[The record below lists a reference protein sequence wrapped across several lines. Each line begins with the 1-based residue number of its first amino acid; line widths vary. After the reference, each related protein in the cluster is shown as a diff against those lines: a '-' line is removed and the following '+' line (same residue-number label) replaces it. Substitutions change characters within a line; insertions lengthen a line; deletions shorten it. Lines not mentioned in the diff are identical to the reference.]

1 MSAPRPYTLI
11 AEVTYRC
18 PLHCVYCSNPTSYK
32 DHAAEMPTGDWLRVL
47 DEAAKLGVVQ
57 THFTGGEPLA
67 RSDLEALVERAHAL
81 GMYVNL
87 VTSGVP
93 FDRERLE
100 RLAARGVDHVQV
112 SFQGADAQSS
122 RSFADS
128 DTFEQKLAVARAVRE
143 LDLALTV
150 NVVLHRGNLDQVPQV
165 IALAE
170 QLGAE
175 RLELAN
181 VQFHGFAYENRGA
194 LMPSGDALDRARDV
208 ALAAKE
214 RLRGKMDVLFVKPD
228 HFGEHPRACMD
239 GWARRFVQVIPDG
252 TVVPCHAATT
262 ITSLSFERVSP
273 SRSLVDI
280 WETGSAMNA
289 FRGDAWMP
297 DPCKSC
303 DRKSIDFGGC
313 RCQAFAL
320 LGDAALTDPA
330 CSLSPHHA
338 AIARARSEPER
349 RFLFRGR
356 RSTS

>member
-11 AEVTYRC
+11 AEITYRC
-18 PLHCVYCSNPTSYK
+18 PLHCVYCSNPVGYR
-32 DHAAEMPTGDWLRVL
+32 DHATEMPTEDWLRVL

-67 RSDLEALVERAHAL
+67 RSDLELLVERAHAL

-93 FDRERLE
+93 FDRAHLE
-100 RLAARGVDHVQV
+100 RLAERGVDHVQV
-112 SFQGADAQSS
+112 SFQGADSASS
-122 RSFADS
+122 VSFADS
-128 DTFEQKLAVARAVRE
+128 DAFEQKLAAARAVRD

-150 NVVLHRGNLDQVPQV
+150 NVVLHRGNLDQVPGI

-170 QLGAE
+170 DLGAE

-181 VQFHGFAYENRGA
+181 VQFHGFAFSNRGA
-194 LMPSGDALDRARDV
+194 LMPSLAQLERAREL
-208 ALAAKE
+208 ALEAKE

-228 HFGEHPRACMD
+228 HFGSTPRACMD

-262 ITSLSFERVSP
+262 ITSLAFERVS
-273 SRSLVDI
+273 STRSLADI
-280 WETGSAMNA
+280 WETSPALSA

-297 DPCKSC
+297 EPCNTC
-303 DRKSIDFGGC
+303 DRKAIDFGGC

-320 LGDAALTDPA
+320 LGNAALTDPA
-330 CSLSPHHA
+330 CHLSPHHD
-338 AIARARSEPER
+338 AIAHAREAPER

-356 RSTS
+356 PAR